1 MVGTLLSDK
10 LTTSTGSPQDCVF
23 SLMLFIRYTNSCT
36 NTTTTSVNL
45 LNDGKE
51 QHGPDPD
58 HFIKCCEVRPCSQ
71 HSKDFRGQQSSQ
83 PTITKQLIQS
93 VTEYQYLCSYSW
105 PHVKNFSRKLVSFNA
120 GSKMLHMF
128 YCAFTESVLTFLIFC
143 WFGNPSEEH

>member
-1 MVGTLLSDK
+1 MIPTSTLTVLLSILTDKRETEFSLPSCLAFEIKDFLGSYTKVGTLLSDK

-23 SLMLFIRYTNSCT
+23 SLMLFIRCT

-45 LNDGKE
+45 LHDGKE

-58 HFIKCCEVRPCSQ
+58 RFIKCCEVRPCSQ

-93 VTEYQYLCSYSW
+93 VTEYQYLG
-105 PHVKNFSRKLVSFNA
+105 VILD
-120 GSKMLHMF
+120 HM
-128 YCAFTESVLTFLIFC
+128 
-143 WFGNPSEEH
+143 